1 MNKLL
6 NEYRH
11 FLSYPHAMRVLL
23 LTNLIYAF
31 VLPVI
36 DIFVGA
42 YVMRNSQDVRMV
54 VIYQLAV
61 YTGIPFTFLINGFL
75 LQYINIKRLYSAGM
89 LLSGIAMAVM
99 MSLGKLD
106 IAGVGVAGFLMGMS
120 FGLFWA
126 NRDFLALSTTND
138 SNRNYYYG
146 VETFFYTNTYVVVP
160 LAIGW
165 FIEGTGQRG
174 WFDGDRNTAY
184 QIVTAV
190 VFVLTILASVL
201 VHRGEFENPRESEFI
216 YFRFHWL
223 WNRMQLLAIL
233 KGLAQG
239 YIVTAPAMLV
249 MRLVGQEGALGTI
262 QAVGGVLAAFLL
274 YFIGRTAKPRH
285 RIIIFTVGLALFAL
299 GGFANALLF
308 DAAGVLIFMI
318 CLLLGRPLHDIAY
331 FPIQMQVI
339 DTVSAI
345 EKRNKFAYIFSQEF
359 GFFIGRF
366 AGCGL
371 FILLAHQISD
381 TFALRYALLV
391 VGLVQLLSIVVAKQ
405 ILTGCK
411 RVGAAVESQG
421 PGPANVSVTAPLAA
435 ASDRPLSGAVS
446 IAE

>member
-6 NEYRH
+6 HEYRH
-11 FLSYPHAMRVLL
+11 FNSYPRDMRILL

-36 DIFVGA
+36 DVFVGA
-42 YVMRNSQDVRMV
+42 YVMRNSQDVKMV

-75 LQYINIKRLYSAGM
+75 LQHINIKRLYSAGM
-89 LLSGIAMAVM
+89 LLSGVSMAVM
-99 MSLGKLD
+99 MSLGQLSMTG
-106 IAGVGVAGFLMGMS
+106 IGVAGLMMGMS

-138 SNRNYYYG
+138 DNRNYYYG
-146 VETFFYTNTYVVVP
+146 VETFFYTNTYVIVP
-160 LAIGW
+160 AIVGW
-165 FIEGTGQRG
+165 FIVGTDLRG
-174 WFDGDRNTAY
+174 WFGGDPNTAY
-184 QIVTAV
+184 RIVTGC
-190 VFVLTILASVL
+190 VFLLTIFSSIV
-201 VHRGEFENPRESEFI
+201 VHRGKFANPPDSDFI
-216 YFRFHWL
+216 FFRYHWL

-262 QAVGGVLAAFLL
+262 QAVGGILSAFLL
-274 YFIGRTAKPRH
+274 YWIGRTTKPAD
-285 RIIIFTVGLALFAL
+285 RIVIFTIGLTLFVLGGLA
-299 GGFANALLF
+299 NAVF
-308 DAAGVLIFMI
+308 FNAAGVLLFMI
-318 CLLLGRPLHDIAY
+318 CLLLSRPLHDIAY

-345 EKRNKFAYIFSQEF
+345 EKRNKFAYIFNQEF

-371 FILLAHQISD
+371 FVLLASTVSD
-381 TFALRYALLV
+381 TFALRYALLIVGV
-391 VGLVQLLSIVVAKQ
+391 VQMLSIWMA
-405 ILTGCK
+405 K
-411 RVGAAVESQG
+411 RVLHGCTASEPGRQDLLVAAPQ
-421 PGPANVSVTAPLAA
+421 
-435 ASDRPLSGAVS
+435 AVLV
-446 IAE
+446 AE

>member
-6 NEYRH
+6 HEYRH
-11 FLSYPHAMRVLL
+11 FNSYPRDMRILL

-36 DIFVGA
+36 DVFVSA
-42 YVMRNSQDVRMV
+42 YVMRNSHDVKMV

-75 LQYINIKRLYSAGM
+75 LQRINIKRLYSAGM
-89 LLSGIAMAVM
+89 LLSGISMAVM
-99 MSLGKLD
+99 MSLGQLNMTG
-106 IAGVGVAGFLMGMS
+106 IGVAGLLMRMS

-138 SNRNYYYG
+138 NNRNYYYG
-146 VETFFYTNTYVVVP
+146 VETFFYTNTYVIVP
-160 LAIGW
+160 AIVGW
-165 FIEGTGQRG
+165 FIVGTDLRG
-174 WFDGDRNTAY
+174 WFGGDPNTAY
-184 QIVTAV
+184 RIVTGC
-190 VFVLTILASVL
+190 VFLLTIFSSIV
-201 VHRGEFENPRESEFI
+201 VHRGQFENPPKSDFVF
-216 YFRFHWL
+216 FRYHWL

-262 QAVGGVLAAFLL
+262 QAVGGILSAFLL
-274 YFIGRTAKPRH
+274 YWIGRTTKPAD
-285 RIIIFTVGLALFAL
+285 RIVIFTIGLTLFVLGGLANAVLF
-299 GGFANALLF
+299 N
-308 DAAGVLIFMI
+308 AAGVLLFMI
-318 CLLLGRPLHDIAY
+318 CLLLSRPLHDIAY

-345 EKRNKFAYIFSQEF
+345 EKRNKFAYIFNQEF

-371 FILLAHQISD
+371 FILLANSVSD
-381 TFALRYALLV
+381 TFALRYALLIIGV
-391 VGLVQLLSIVVAKQ
+391 VQMLSIWMA
-405 ILTGCK
+405 K
-411 RVGAAVESQG
+411 RVLNGC
-421 PGPANVSVTAPLAA
+421 A
-435 ASDRPLSGAVS
+435 ASDPDLQEPRVATGIPILVV
-446 IAE
+446 E